1 MCPCKAQLAVP
12 QEKPCCLQF
21 KPPHERRAH
30 NTERGYK
37 RKMRK
42 KMRNFYL
49 ISSFCL
55 SGWTRGKKKK
65 MLTCSLAVFSA
76 SNSFCNLSD
85 LSSAPSACSC
95 KNLIFRLTASSD
107 VVPAIVYC
115 STIFFFKDKLER
127 NFRENVKQRD
137 DVLDCDE
144 SAQAFWRRAVQ
155 CLPAICPGS
164 AADFK
169 IGVIENCI
177 LQGHA
182 TFRCGNMPQYLIK

>member
-21 KPPHERRAH
+21 KPPHERRAQS
-30 NTERGYK
+30 TERGYK

-49 ISSFCL
+49 ISSSCL
-55 SGWTRGKKKK
+55 SGWTRGKKKKK

-115 STIFFFKDKLER
+115 STIFFLRISWSAISEKMSSSEMTSLMVMKVRKLSGDAR
-127 NFRENVKQRD
+127 
-137 DVLDCDE
+137 C
-144 SAQAFWRRAVQ
+144 SACLLFVQ
-155 CLPAICPGS
+155 EVP
-164 AADFK
+164 
-169 IGVIENCI
+169 
-177 LQGHA
+177 
-182 TFRCGNMPQYLIK
+182 LISK